1 MVPFRFH
8 YGMCQNVLQSL
19 PLSKTDLIKIKLK
32 LFLLEK

>member
-1 MVPFRFH
+1 MVPFSFH
-8 YGMCQNVLQSL
+8 YGMCQNVQSL